1 MDPVLH
7 LFTGFI
13 HHLARNIGSK
23 NTNVFARSKEY
34 PWILENAHKYGFIQ
48 RFPSKYERITGFR
61 FESWHFRYVGKE
73 AAKYIIENDMSY
85 EEYYARFLMK

>member
-1 MDPVLH
+1 MAVPGTSEHQL
-7 LFTGFI
+7 G
-13 HHLARNIGSK
+13 LAVDINADTSVCSK
-23 NTNVFARSKEY
+23 DAVYSWLA
-34 PWILENAHKYGFIQ
+34 ENSYKYGFIQ